1 MKTLKVTNRTDL
13 TKPTQTNLAYVTKP
27 IQSNLTELT

>member
-1 MKTLKVTNRTDL
+1 MKTLKVTKPTNL